1 MMFNINDIKNGMTIK
16 YEGVIYQVVDF
27 QHVKPGKGSAFVK
40 TKLKNLRAGTTQEIT
55 FNAGIKMEKADVR
68 KNQLS
73 YLYNAGDNYVF
84 MDLNTYDQ
92 LEIPSKLIEDQI
104 KFLKEGMEVE
114 SITIEGEVVGITLPE
129 KVSYK
134 VISAPD
140 AVKGNTTSGAQKDI
154 TIETGYE
161 LKAPLFI
168 SEVVPNK
175 FTPFIFTVVLKFGL
189 FIGDS
194 GSLYFGF
201 LYEPNF
207 L

>member
-1 MMFNINDIKNGMTIK
+1 MLNVNDIKNGMTIK
-16 YEGVIYQVVDF
+16 YEGVIYQVVEF

-73 YLYNAGDNYVF
+73 YLYAAGDNYVF
-84 MDLNTYDQ
+84 MDNNTYDQ
-92 LEIPSKLIEDQI
+92 IELPSSLLKDEA
-104 KFLKEGMEVE
+104 KFLKEGMNVE
-114 SITIEGEVVGITLPE
+114 SMNIEGEVIGITLPE

-140 AVKGNTTSGAQKDI
+140 AVKGNTTSTAQKDI
-154 TIETGYE
+154 TIETGYT

-168 SEVVPNK
+168 KEGDDVVITTRDGK
-175 FTPFIFTVVLKFGL
+175 
-189 FIGDS
+189 
-194 GSLYFGF
+194 YFGRG
-201 LYEPNF
+201 
-207 L
+207 

>member
-1 MMFNINDIKNGMTIK
+1 MFNVNDIKNGMTIK
-16 YEGVIYQVVDF
+16 YEGVIYQVVEF

-73 YLYNAGDNYVF
+73 YLYAAGDNYVF
-84 MDLNTYDQ
+84 MDNNTYDQ
-92 LEIPSKLIEDQI
+92 IDLPSSL
-104 KFLKEGMEVE
+104 LKDEATFSQEGMNVE
-114 SITIEGEVVGITLPE
+114 SMNIEGEVIGITLPE

-140 AVKGNTTSGAQKDI
+140 AVKGNTTSTAQKDI
-154 TIETGYE
+154 TIETGYA

-168 SEVVPNK
+168 KEGDDVVITTRDGK
-175 FTPFIFTVVLKFGL
+175 
-189 FIGDS
+189 
-194 GSLYFGF
+194 YFGRG
-201 LYEPNF
+201 
-207 L
+207 

>member
-1 MMFNINDIKNGMTIK
+1 MFNVNDIKNGMTIK
-16 YEGVIYQVVDF
+16 YEGNIYQVVEF

-73 YLYNAGDNYVF
+73 YLYSTGDSYVF

-92 LEIPSKLIEDQI
+92 IEIPANLLINEA
-104 KFLKEGMEVE
+104 KFLKEGMNVE
-114 SITIEGEVVGITLPE
+114 SMVIEGEVVGITLPE

-134 VISAPD
+134 VISAPE
-140 AVKGNTTSGAQKDI
+140 AVKGNTTSTAQKDV
-154 TIETGYE
+154 TIETGYT

-168 SEVVPNK
+168 SEGEEIVITTRDGK
-175 FTPFIFTVVLKFGL
+175 
-189 FIGDS
+189 
-194 GSLYFGF
+194 YFSRG
-201 LYEPNF
+201 
-207 L
+207 

>member
-27 QHVKPGKGSAFVK
+27 QHVKPGKGSAFIK

-73 YLYNAGDNYVF
+73 YLYAAGDNYVF
-84 MDLNTYDQ
+84 MDMNTYDQ
-92 LEIPSKLIEDQI
+92 FELSSDVIGDNA

-114 SITIEGEVVGITLPE
+114 SLTIEGEIIGIDLPE
-129 KVSYK
+129 KVTYK

-154 TIETGYE
+154 TIETGYS

-168 SEVVPNK
+168 SEGDNVVVTTRDGK
-175 FTPFIFTVVLKFGL
+175 
-189 FIGDS
+189 
-194 GSLYFGF
+194 YFSRG
-201 LYEPNF
+201 
-207 L
+207 

>member
-1 MMFNINDIKNGMTIK
+1 MFNINDIKNGMTIK

-73 YLYNAGDNYVF
+73 YLYAAGDNYVF
-84 MDLNTYDQ
+84 MDLSTYDQ
-92 LEIPSKLIEDQI
+92 FELSSKIIGDDV
-104 KFLKEGMEVE
+104 KFLKEGLDVE
-114 SITIEGEVVGITLPE
+114 SLTIEGEIVGISLPE

-134 VISAPD
+134 VTSAPD
-140 AVKGNTTSGAQKDI
+140 AVKGNTTSGAQKDA

-161 LKAPLFI
+161 LKVPLFI
-168 SEVVPNK
+168 KE
-175 FTPFIFTVVLKFGL
+175 
-189 FIGDS
+189 GDEIIITTRD
-194 GSLYFGF
+194 GKYFSKA
-201 LYEPNF
+201 
-207 L
+207 